1 LLLHLLVAP
10 QHSTEAMVVWK
21 MRTEQCAEQAETAAL
36 PITQTSF
43 QQSKQPS
50 NQINQNEQ
58 PKQITK

>member
-1 LLLHLLVAP
+1 MESAKG
-10 QHSTEAMVVWK
+10 T
-21 MRTEQCAEQAETAAL
+21 MRGTGRNSRLANYTNL
-36 PITQTSF
+36 I